1 MPMFHA
7 RNAAL
12 NGACIALDAR
22 PLGWGCVK
30 FANNASLLLKAGIM
44 AIFTLASIVFN
55 NN

>member
-12 NGACIALDAR
+12 NGAYTVLDAR
-22 PLGWGCVK
+22 PPGWECVK
-30 FANNASLLLKAGIM
+30 SANNVSLLRKAGITL
-44 AIFTLASIVFN
+44 ISFLASAAFN